1 MIKRTIVFTNPCRVS
16 YKNGQLV
23 VENHETGEQKK
34 ASVED
39 LGVILIEN
47 QQVSITVPALNA
59 LSANNCAVV
68 YCDSKHMPSSM
79 LLPLDANS
87 VQGERYRDQVEA
99 SLPLKKSLW
108 KQIVQMKIRNQ
119 SSLLTKLGCDGAKLK
134 PLYTNVKSGDSDNR
148 EGIAAKMYWD
158 VLFGVEF
165 VRTRTGPD
173 PNALLNYGY
182 SILRAAMARAIVGS
196 GLSPSFGL
204 FHKNRYNAFPLAD
217 DLMEPYRPYVDAV
230 VCQLLRDDKKELDS
244 EAKQRLLRVLFMDT
258 EFSDCTRPLEIGLS
272 MTTASLVRCF
282 SGEGKALVLPRL
294 R

>member
-1 MIKRTIVFTNPCRVS
+1 MIKRTLIFTSPCRVS

-34 ASVED
+34 APVED
-39 LGVILIEN
+39 LGVVLIEN

-68 YCDSKHMPSSM
+68 FCDSKHMPSSM
-79 LLPLDANS
+79 LMPLDSNS

-99 SLPLKKSLW
+99 SLPLKKSQW

-119 SSLLTKLGCDGAKLK
+119 SSLLTKVGRDGGKLK
-134 PLYTNVKSGDSDNR
+134 PFYTNVKSGDSDNR
-148 EGIAAKMYWD
+148 EGIAAKIYWD
-158 VLFGVEF
+158 ELFGDEF
-165 VRTRTGPD
+165 VRSRTGPD
-173 PNALLNYGY
+173 PNSLLNYGY

-230 VCQLLRDDKKELDS
+230 VYQLLLDEKTELGP
-244 EAKQRLLRVLFMDT
+244 EVKQRLLRVLFADT
-258 EFSDCTRPLEIGLS
+258 VFEDCTRPLEIGLS
-272 MTTASLVRCF
+272 TTTASLARCF
-282 SGEGKALVLPRL
+282 SGEGKELSLPRF
-294 R
+294 

>member
-1 MIKRTIVFTNPCRVS
+1 MIKRTLIFTSPCRVS

-34 ASVED
+34 APVED
-39 LGVILIEN
+39 LGVVLIEN

-68 YCDSKHMPSSM
+68 FCDSKHMPSSM
-79 LLPLDANS
+79 LMPLDSNS

-119 SSLLTKLGCDGAKLK
+119 SSLLTKVGRDGGKLK
-134 PLYTNVKSGDSDNR
+134 PFYTNVKSGDSDNR
-148 EGIAAKMYWD
+148 EGIAAKIYWD
-158 VLFGVEF
+158 ELFGDEF
-165 VRTRTGPD
+165 VRSRTGPD
-173 PNALLNYGY
+173 PNSLLNYGY

-230 VCQLLRDDKKELDS
+230 VYQLLLDEKTELGP
-244 EAKQRLLRVLFMDT
+244 EVKQRLLRVLFADT
-258 EFSDCTRPLEIGLS
+258 VFEDCTRPLEIGLS
-272 MTTASLVRCF
+272 TTTASLARCF
-282 SGEGKALVLPRL
+282 SGEGKELSLPRF
-294 R
+294 

>member
-1 MIKRTIVFTNPCRVS
+1 MIKRTIVFTNQCRVS

-34 ASVED
+34 VPVED
-39 LGVILIEN
+39 LGVVLLES
-47 QQVSITVPALNA
+47 QQVSITVPTLNA

-68 YCDSKHMPSSM
+68 LCDSKHMPSSM
-79 LLPLDANS
+79 LMPLDSNS

-119 SSLLTKLGCDGAKLK
+119 SSLLTKVGRDGGKLK
-134 PLYTNVKSGDSDNR
+134 PFYTNVKSGDSDNR
-148 EGIAAKMYWD
+148 EGIAAKIYWD
-158 VLFGVEF
+158 ELFGDEF
-165 VRTRTGPD
+165 VRSRTGPD
-173 PNALLNYGY
+173 PNSLLNYGY

-230 VCQLLRDDKKELDS
+230 VYQLLLDEKTELGP
-244 EAKQRLLRVLFMDT
+244 EVKQRLLRVLFADT
-258 EFSDCTRPLEIGLS
+258 VFEDCTRPLEIGLS
-272 MTTASLVRCF
+272 MTTASLARCF
-282 SGEGKALVLPRL
+282 SGEGKELSLPRF
-294 R
+294 

>member
-1 MIKRTIVFTNPCRVS
+1 MIKRTLIFTSPCRVS

-34 ASVED
+34 APVED
-39 LGVILIEN
+39 LGVVLIEN

-68 YCDSKHMPSSM
+68 FCDSKHMPSSM
-79 LLPLDANS
+79 LMPLDSNS

-119 SSLLTKLGCDGAKLK
+119 SSLLTKVGRDGGKLK
-134 PLYTNVKSGDSDNR
+134 PFYTNVKSGDSDNR
-148 EGIAAKMYWD
+148 EGIAAKIYWD
-158 VLFGVEF
+158 ELFGDEF
-165 VRTRTGPD
+165 VRSRTGPD
-173 PNALLNYGY
+173 PNSLLNYGY

-230 VCQLLRDDKKELDS
+230 VYQLLLDEKTELS
-244 EAKQRLLRVLFMDT
+244 PEVKQRLLRVLFADT
-258 EFSDCTRPLEIGLS
+258 VFEDCTRPLEIGLS
-272 MTTASLVRCF
+272 MTTASLARCF
-282 SGEGKALVLPRL
+282 SGEGKELSLPRF
-294 R
+294 

>member
-1 MIKRTIVFTNPCRVS
+1 MIKRTLIFTSPCRVS

-34 ASVED
+34 APVED
-39 LGVILIEN
+39 LGVVLIEN

-68 YCDSKHMPSSM
+68 FCDSKHMPSSM
-79 LLPLDANS
+79 LMPLDSNS

-99 SLPLKKSLW
+99 SLPLKKGLW

-119 SSLLTKLGCDGAKLK
+119 SSLLTKVGRDGGKLK
-134 PLYTNVKSGDSDNR
+134 PFYTNVKSGDSDNR
-148 EGIAAKMYWD
+148 EGIAAKIYWD
-158 VLFGVEF
+158 ELFGDEF
-165 VRTRTGPD
+165 VRSRTGPD
-173 PNALLNYGY
+173 PNSLLNYGY

-230 VCQLLRDDKKELDS
+230 VYQLLLDEKTELGP
-244 EAKQRLLRVLFMDT
+244 EVKQRLLRVLFADT
-258 EFSDCTRPLEIGLS
+258 VFEDCTRPLEIGLS
-272 MTTASLVRCF
+272 MTTASLARCF
-282 SGEGKALVLPRL
+282 SGEGKELSLPRF
-294 R
+294 

>member
-1 MIKRTIVFTNPCRVS
+1 MIKRTIVFTNQCRVS

-34 ASVED
+34 VPVED
-39 LGVILIEN
+39 LGVVLIES
-47 QQVSITVPALNA
+47 QQVSITVPTLNA

-68 YCDSKHMPSSM
+68 LCDSKHMPSSM
-79 LLPLDANS
+79 LMPLDSNS

-119 SSLLTKLGCDGAKLK
+119 SSLLTKVGRDGGKLK
-134 PLYTNVKSGDSDNR
+134 PFYTNVKSGDSDNR
-148 EGIAAKMYWD
+148 EGIAAKIYWD
-158 VLFGVEF
+158 ELFGDEF
-165 VRTRTGPD
+165 VRSRTGPD
-173 PNALLNYGY
+173 PNSLLNYGY
-182 SILRAAMARAIVGS
+182 SILRAAMARSIVGS

-230 VCQLLRDDKKELDS
+230 VYQLLLDEKTELS
-244 EAKQRLLRVLFMDT
+244 PEVKQRLLRVLFADT
-258 EFSDCTRPLEIGLS
+258 VFEDCTRPLEIGLS
-272 MTTASLVRCF
+272 MTTASLARCF
-282 SGEGKALVLPRL
+282 SGEGKELSLPRF
-294 R
+294 

>member
-1 MIKRTIVFTNPCRVS
+1 MIKRTLIFTSPCRVS

-34 ASVED
+34 APVED
-39 LGVILIEN
+39 LGVVLIEN

-68 YCDSKHMPSSM
+68 FCDSKHMPSSM
-79 LLPLDANS
+79 LMPLDSNS

-119 SSLLTKLGCDGAKLK
+119 SSLLTKVGRDGGKLK
-134 PLYTNVKSGDSDNR
+134 PFYTNVKSGDSDNR
-148 EGIAAKMYWD
+148 EGIAAKIYWD
-158 VLFGVEF
+158 ELFGDEF
-165 VRTRTGPD
+165 VRSRTGPD
-173 PNALLNYGY
+173 PNSLLNYGY

-230 VCQLLRDDKKELDS
+230 VYQLLLDEKTELGP
-244 EAKQRLLRVLFMDT
+244 EVKQRLLRVLFADT
-258 EFSDCTRPLEIGLS
+258 VFEDCTRPLEIGLS
-272 MTTASLVRCF
+272 MTTASLARCF
-282 SGEGKALVLPRL
+282 SGEGKELSLPRF
-294 R
+294 

>member
-1 MIKRTIVFTNPCRVS
+1 MIKRTIVFTSQCRVLL
-16 YKNGQLV
+16 KNGQLV

-34 ASVED
+34 TSVED
-39 LGVILIEN
+39 LGIVLIEN

-68 YCDSKHMPSSM
+68 FCDSKHMPSSM
-79 LLPLDANS
+79 LMSLDSNS

-119 SSLLTKLGCDGAKLK
+119 SSLLTKVGYDGGKLK
-134 PLYTNVKSGDSDNR
+134 PFYTNVKSGDSDNR
-148 EGIAAKMYWD
+148 EGIAAKIYWD
-158 VLFGVEF
+158 ELFGDEF
-165 VRTRTGPD
+165 VRSRTGPD
-173 PNALLNYGY
+173 PNSLLNYGY

-230 VCQLLRDDKKELDS
+230 VFQLLDEDKKELDS
-244 EAKQRLLRVLFMDT
+244 EVKQRLLCVLFADT
-258 EFSDCTRPLEIGLS
+258 VFDDCIRPLEIGLS
-272 MTTASLVRCF
+272 MTTASLARCF
-282 SGEGKALVLPRL
+282 SGEGKQLVLPRF
-294 R
+294 